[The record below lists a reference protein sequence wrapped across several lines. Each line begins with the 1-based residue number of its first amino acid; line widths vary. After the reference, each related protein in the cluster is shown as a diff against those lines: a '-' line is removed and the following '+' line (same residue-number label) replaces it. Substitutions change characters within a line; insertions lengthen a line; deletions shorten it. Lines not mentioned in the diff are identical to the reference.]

1 MFLIFS
7 SKILK
12 NSLLYAFIFSV
23 FLAQKN
29 KNLNLY
35 ALSDFSTSSA
45 EQELIKSLSSG
56 ENSSSDLSDENKEN
70 SGEQN
75 ISYEIYSLLCEDSKL
90 VFSSSDPKKLK
101 EISQE
106 LKSVY
111 EYLTKNYAISPESY
125 DIADIAVISMLLKN
139 GTIDSEKNDS
149 AKKLSEAIETYQNYE
164 KNKYDKNKYNSM
176 QKASEEFGNKYKK
189 SASCNPEN
197 VVLLKENKSLNNYPI
212 VYNENILIS
221 LNDAVNFSG
230 TNPEIEF
237 MDNNATIVIK
247 FNDKIL
253 EIEQGKNKAQ
263 LDDAQTVMENP
274 VLNIDGVVYVPASI
288 LNLMSCKTVSY
299 NNTVIIY

>member
-149 AKKLSEAIETYQNYE
+149 TKKLSEAIETYQNYE

-253 EIEQGKNKAQ
+253 EIEQGSNKAHS
-263 LDDAQTVMENP
+263 DDIQTVMENP

-288 LNLMSCKTVSY
+288 LNLMGCKTVSY

>member
-1 MFLIFS
+1 MIFS
-7 SKILK
+7 RKILK

-23 FLAQKN
+23 FLAQKT

-35 ALSDFSTSSA
+35 ALSDAATSSS
-45 EQELIKSLSSG
+45 EQKLIESLYSG
-56 ENSSSDLSDENKEN
+56 DNLSSDLSDENKEN

-75 ISYEIYSLLCEDSKL
+75 FSYEIYSLLCEDSKL
-90 VFSSSDPKKLK
+90 VFSSADQKKLK

-125 DIADIAVISMLLKN
+125 DIADMSVISILLKN
-139 GTIDSEKNDS
+139 GIIDSEQNNS
-149 AKKLSEAIETYQNYE
+149 AKKLSEAIETYKNYE

-189 SASCNPEN
+189 SSSCSPEN
-197 VVLLKENKSLNNYPI
+197 LVLLKENKSLNNCPI
-212 VYNENILIS
+212 VYDENILIS

-237 MDNNATIVIK
+237 MDNNAAIVIK
-247 FNDKIL
+247 FNNNKIL
-253 EIEQGKNKAQ
+253 EIEQGSNKAHS
-263 LDDAQTVMENP
+263 DDIQTVMENP
-274 VLNIDGVVYVPASI
+274 VLNIDGLVYVPASI
-288 LNLMSCKTVSY
+288 LNLMGCKTISY

>member
-1 MFLIFS
+1 M
-7 SKILK
+7 K

>member
-101 EISQE
+101 EISKE

-149 AKKLSEAIETYQNYE
+149 TKKLSEAIETYQNYE

-253 EIEQGKNKAQ
+253 EIEQGSNKAHS
-263 LDDAQTVMENP
+263 DDIQTVMENP

-288 LNLMSCKTVSY
+288 LNLMGCKTVSY